1 MESLKRASQSLLLW
15 PSLASTSRTKLKLVK
30 NDVYFVTDLLTDRD
44 HSVQLQSIGSY
55 ETKTHLADL
64 LRRVR
69 DGQGFTITQRG
80 EPVADLLPAGSSV
93 RRAGKLAAAGMR
105 ALMLEAPPLETVDIK
120 TLIEAG
126 RD

>member
-1 MESLKRASQSLLLW
+1 M
-15 PSLASTSRTKLKLVK
+15 
-30 NDVYFVTDLLTDRD
+30 
-44 HSVQLQSIGSY
+44 QLQSIGSY

-80 EPVADLLPAGSSV
+80 EPVADLLPAGTSV
-93 RRAGKLAAAGMR
+93 RRAGTLAAAAMR
-105 ALMLEAPPLETVDIK
+105 GLMLEAPLLETFDIK
-120 TLIEAG
+120 TLIESG

>member
-1 MESLKRASQSLLLW
+1 M
-15 PSLASTSRTKLKLVK
+15 
-30 NDVYFVTDLLTDRD
+30 
-44 HSVQLQSIGSY
+44 QLQTIGSY

-80 EPVADLLPAGSSV
+80 EPVADLVPAGASV
-93 RRAGKLAAAGMR
+93 RRAGTLAAVRMR
-105 ALMLEAPPLETVDIK
+105 ALMHEAPPLEALDLK
-120 TLIEAG
+120 TLMETG

>member
-1 MESLKRASQSLLLW
+1 MQLL
-15 PSLASTSRTKLKLVK
+15 P
-30 NDVYFVTDLLTDRD
+30 
-44 HSVQLQSIGSY
+44 IGSY

-69 DGQGFTITQRG
+69 GGQGFTITQRG

-93 RRAGKLAAAGMR
+93 RRAGLAAAARMQAFMR
-105 ALMLEAPPLETVDIK
+105 EAPPPKRNTKLDIK
-120 TLIEAG
+120 ALIEAG

>member
-1 MESLKRASQSLLLW
+1 M
-15 PSLASTSRTKLKLVK
+15 
-30 NDVYFVTDLLTDRD
+30 
-44 HSVQLQSIGSY
+44 QLQSIGSY

-80 EPVADLLPAGSSV
+80 EPVADLLPAGSNV
-93 RRAGKLAAAGMR
+93 RRAGTVAAAGMR
-105 ALMLEAPPLETVDIK
+105 ALMLEAPLPNNLETFDIK
-120 TLIEAG
+120 SLIESG